1 MPYRFKFYVG
11 DQVQFQCDIESQ
23 RCISNNKNGLR
34 CNRKVCIGTK
44 YCWTH
49 LLYLKHLK
57 IKNSTLP
64 DAGKGL
70 FAMNPALEANAL
82 IFRRGDLIIDYQGEF
97 INDAELEDR
106 YGEYTGTYAARL
118 KRNVV
123 EDCACE
129 RGVGSIANQA
139 NRANGNNAIL
149 RANYQVHP
157 QRIQLK
163 ASRDI
168 RNNLE
173 IFVDYGDEYQ
183 LDEDTHS
190 TTLPIK

>member
-1 MPYRFKFYVG
+1 
-11 DQVQFQCDIESQ
+11 
-23 RCISNNKNGLR
+23 
-34 CNRKVCIGTK
+34 
-44 YCWTH
+44 
-49 LLYLKHLK
+49 
-57 IKNSTLP
+57 LP

-106 YGEYTGTYAARL
+106 YGEYTATYAARL

-168 RNNLE
+168 RNIRE

>member
-1 MPYRFKFYVG
+1 
-11 DQVQFQCDIESQ
+11 
-23 RCISNNKNGLR
+23 
-34 CNRKVCIGTK
+34 
-44 YCWTH
+44 

-64 DAGKGL
+64 NAGKGL

-82 IFRRGDLIIDYQGEF
+82 IFRQGDLIIDYQGEF
-97 INDAELEDR
+97 IDDAELEDR
-106 YGEYTGTYAARL
+106 YGDHTGVYAARL

-149 RANYQVHP
+149 RANYQIHP
-157 QRIQLK
+157 QRIQVK
-163 ASRDI
+163 ATRDI
-168 RNNLE
+168 RNNRE
-173 IFVDYGDEYQ
+173 IFVNYGDEYEF
-183 LDEDTHS
+183 DDDTHS